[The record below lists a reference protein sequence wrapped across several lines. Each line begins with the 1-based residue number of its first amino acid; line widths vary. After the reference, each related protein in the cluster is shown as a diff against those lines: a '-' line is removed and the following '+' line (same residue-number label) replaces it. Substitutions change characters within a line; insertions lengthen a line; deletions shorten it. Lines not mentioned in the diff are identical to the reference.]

1 MRSRELTVARTFFL
15 VFDRGDEVIATIRSF
30 AERNGIRGASFTAI
44 GAFERVTIA
53 WWSWTNKEYERR
65 EVEEQLEVLS
75 LTGDI
80 TVENGRTKVHAHVS
94 LGRRD
99 GIAVGG
105 HLLEATVRPTLE
117 MQLIDY
123 GQELTRARDEK
134 AKLSL
139 IALDEVMD
147 GSDGTS

>member
-1 MRSRELTVARTFFL
+1 VRSRQFTVARTFFL
-15 VFDRGDEVIATIRSF
+15 VFDRGDEVMATVRSF
-30 AERNGIRGASFTAI
+30 AERNGIRGGSFAAI
-44 GAFERVTIA
+44 GAFERATIA

-65 EVEEQLEVLS
+65 EVGEQLEVLA

-117 MQLIDY
+117 MQIADY
-123 GQELTRARDEK
+123 GLPLTRVRDEETG
-134 AKLSL
+134 LSL
-139 IALDEVMD
+139 IAMD
-147 GSDGTS
+147 GSDATS